1 MLLTLNVNAMLF
13 EFTAVKAEVAPA
25 GRPDTAKLTPLARPT
40 SFAVVISI
48 GRFQPFWPTMR
59 VRLPAEA
66 ERLKLGTGIFN
77 AMVVELLTVPELP
90 VTVRG

>member
-1 MLLTLNVNAMLF
+1 
-13 EFTAVKAEVAPA
+13 
-25 GRPDTAKLTPLARPT
+25 
-40 SFAVVISI
+40 
-48 GRFQPFWPTMR
+48 MR